1 MPSSGLPFGGTP
13 DGSATQPVQRANE
26 WPAGLYAKALQFGP
40 GSLAEIGAGMNRI
53 RVLRA
58 IAAGAAV
65 VALAAAGG
73 AAYAAT
79 SSRSVIVK
87 GPDHQRLSFVV
98 APGRSFVFKLPA
110 ANDPI
115 RVDIASPS
123 TNGGVQTPSE
133 VFSALIN
140 VDANRAGMSWI
151 GMNSDGSQSGNST
164 IHSKDIAN
172 LVCGSNCVIAWL
184 RVKSVSARTVVLTAN
199 AQTSIIRERYIVNI
213 WY

>member
-1 MPSSGLPFGGTP
+1 MDRTRL
-13 DGSATQPVQRANE
+13 
-26 WPAGLYAKALQFGP
+26 
-40 GSLAEIGAGMNRI
+40 
-53 RVLRA
+53 LRP
-58 IAAGAAV
+58 IAVGV
-65 VALAAAGG
+65 TVIALATAGG

-87 GPDHQRLSFVV
+87 GPDHQRLTFVV
-98 APGRSFVFKLPA
+98 SPGRSHVFKLPA

-115 RVDIASPS
+115 RIDISSPS

-140 VDANRAGMSWI
+140 VDANHAGMSWI
-151 GMNSDGSQSGNST
+151 GTNSDGTQSGNST

-172 LVCGSNCVIAWL
+172 LVCGTSCVIASL
-184 RVKSVSARTVVLTAN
+184 NVKSVSGRTVVLRAN
-199 AQTSIIRERYIVNI
+199 AATSIIRERYVVNI

>member
-1 MPSSGLPFGGTP
+1 MG
-13 DGSATQPVQRANE
+13 
-26 WPAGLYAKALQFGP
+26 KARF
-40 GSLAEIGAGMNRI
+40 
-53 RVLRA
+53 LRL
-58 IAAGAAV
+58 IAVGAAV
-65 VALAAAGG
+65 TALAAAGG

-79 SSRSVIVK
+79 SSQTVIVR

-98 APGRSFVFKLPA
+98 APGRSFVFRLPA
-110 ANDPI
+110 ANEPI
-115 RVDIASPS
+115 RIDIASPS

-151 GMNSDGSQSGNST
+151 GTNSDGSQSANST
-164 IHSKDIAN
+164 IHSKDITN

-184 RVKSVSARTVVLTAN
+184 KVKSVSARTVVLTAN
-199 AQTSIIRERYIVNI
+199 GATSIIREKYVVNI

>member
-1 MPSSGLPFGGTP
+1 
-13 DGSATQPVQRANE
+13 
-26 WPAGLYAKALQFGP
+26 
-40 GSLAEIGAGMNRI
+40 MNRTPL
-53 RVLRA
+53 LRA
-58 IAAGAAV
+58 IGIGATV

-79 SSRSVIVK
+79 AASSSRAVIVK

-98 APGRSFVFKLPA
+98 SPGGSHVFKLPA

-140 VDANRAGMSWI
+140 VDGNHAGMSWI
-151 GMNSDGSQSGNST
+151 GTNSDGSQSGNST

-172 LVCGSNCVIAWL
+172 LVCGTSCVIATL
-184 RVKSVSARTVVLTAN
+184 KVKSVSARTVVLTAN
-199 AQTSIIRERYIVNI
+199 AATSIIRERYVVNI